1 MLRLRPMK
9 YPATWP
15 KPNPRKPEELA
26 SRITEQQKQ
35 DLYERRITTR
45 DLAKLLGVHEN
56 YLSFRFPH
64 KVPLP
69 DVKELQKARK
79 EYKLAVA
86 RQVLEG
92 KYTVSEASKVA
103 FVSYNTMS
111 RFVKKAK
118 EQKC

>member
-1 MLRLRPMK
+1 MK

-15 KPNPRKPEELA
+15 KPNPKKPKELA

-45 DLAKLLGVHEN
+45 ELAKLLEVHEN

-69 DVKELQKARK
+69 NVKELQKARK
-79 EYKLAVA
+79 EFKLAIA
-86 RQVLEG
+86 HQVVEG
-92 KYTVSEASKVA
+92 RYTITEGSKAA
-103 FVSYNTMS
+103 FVSYNTMC
-111 RFVKKAK
+111 RLVKKVRE
-118 EQKC
+118 EQC